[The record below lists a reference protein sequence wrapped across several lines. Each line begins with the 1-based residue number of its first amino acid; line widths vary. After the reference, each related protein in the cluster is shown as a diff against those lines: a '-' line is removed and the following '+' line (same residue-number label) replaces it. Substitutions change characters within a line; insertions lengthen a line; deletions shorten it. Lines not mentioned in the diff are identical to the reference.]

1 MSPGATA
8 VEAYIHDFPGPVQ
21 AKLNELRSLVRE
33 LVPEGEERISYRMPA
48 MAFHGIVVWFG
59 GFEHHVGLYP
69 GAAAVK
75 EFEPELGDYKHA
87 KGSIQFPL
95 DRPLPR
101 ELIARIV
108 QFNLAANQRTRC

>member
-1 MSPGATA
+1 MSAGAAA
-8 VEAYIHDFPGPVQ
+8 VEEYIRAAPEPARAH
-21 AKLNELRSLVRE
+21 LTELRALVRE

-48 MAFHGIVVWFG
+48 IFRQGLIAYYAAFA
-59 GFEHHVGLYP
+59 HHVGLYP

-75 EFEPELGDYKHA
+75 AFEPELADYKHA
-87 KGSIQFPL
+87 KGSIQLPL

-108 QFNLAANQRTRC
+108 QFNLAANLKKRR

>member
-1 MSPGATA
+1 MSAGAAA
-8 VEAYIHDFPGPVQ
+8 VEAYIRGFPGPVR
-21 AKLNELRSLVRE
+21 AKLNELRDLVRE

-48 MAFHGIVVWFG
+48 LAFHGIVVWFG

-69 GAAAVK
+69 GAAAVAA
-75 EFEPELGDYKHA
+75 FAPELGDYKHA
-87 KGSIQFPL
+87 KGSIQLPL

-108 QFNLAANQRTRC
+108 KFNVEANLRKTC

>member
-1 MSPGATA
+1 MSAGAEA
-8 VEAYIHDFPGPVQ
+8 VEEYIRTAPEH
-21 AKLNELRSLVRE
+21 ARAHLAELRALVRE

-48 MAFHGIVVWFG
+48 LFFHGLVAYYAAFARHI
-59 GFEHHVGLYP
+59 GLYP

-75 EFEPELGDYKHA
+75 AFEPELADYKHA
-87 KGSIQFPL
+87 KGSIQLPL

-108 QFNLAANQRTRC
+108 EFNVAANLKKRR